1 MRLQILIYLLFTL
14 SACGQ
19 TEKNPQQTSTMSEI
33 DTLQKHTENMSDYSP
48 TFDKAHPNAKR
59 LMNEAFYFNPIDEYG
74 PFGNDDGA
82 DTYAGFQ
89 EWRRTNKTKNSK
101 EFLVEQISRWGYPT
115 VDYNET
121 NFEKLKP
128 YLKQSEIGSRLL
140 TGTDASII
148 AIAFGQLYLEG
159 TIDKDFKELAKTAIK
174 RELIPEM
181 LLLWGTPYGIE
192 QLKPKPDDPA
202 IVERKEKLK
211 KMQAVL
217 EQLE

>member
-1 MRLQILIYLLFTL
+1 MT
-14 SACGQ
+14 ACG
-19 TEKNPQQTSTMSEI
+19 TTKKNSQQTSRVSET
-33 DTLQKHTENMSDYSP
+33 DTTKTQTENMSDYSP

-59 LMNEAFYFNPIDEYG
+59 LMNEEFYFSPIDEYG

-89 EWRRTNKTKNSK
+89 EWRRTNKTKGPK
-101 EFLVEQISRWGYPT
+101 EFLTEQISRWGYPT
-115 VDYNET
+115 FDYNET

-128 YLKQSEIGSRLL
+128 YLKQNEIGSILL

-159 TIDKDFKELAKTAIK
+159 TIDKDFKELAKKAIK
-174 RELIPEM
+174 RELIPEI
-181 LLLWGTPYGIE
+181 LLMWGTPYGIE

-202 IVERKEKLK
+202 IVERREKLK

-217 EQLE
+217 DKVD